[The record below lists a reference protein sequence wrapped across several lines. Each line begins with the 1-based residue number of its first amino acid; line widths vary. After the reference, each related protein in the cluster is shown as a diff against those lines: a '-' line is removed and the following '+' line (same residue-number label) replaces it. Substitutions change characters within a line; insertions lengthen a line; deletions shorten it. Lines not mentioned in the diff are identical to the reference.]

1 MIPAFW
7 FEQTVELD
15 EDLAREALVSSNWV
29 CLWVKYLKFTLFFIS
44 QMALELPSIGIYV
57 AYGVM
62 GLGSILVIVGLI
74 ATLTRRWNSYENLDD
89 ELTS

>member
-1 MIPAFW
+1 
-7 FEQTVELD
+7 
-15 EDLAREALVSSNWV
+15 
-29 CLWVKYLKFTLFFIS
+29 
-44 QMALELPSIGIYV
+44 MALELPSIGLYV